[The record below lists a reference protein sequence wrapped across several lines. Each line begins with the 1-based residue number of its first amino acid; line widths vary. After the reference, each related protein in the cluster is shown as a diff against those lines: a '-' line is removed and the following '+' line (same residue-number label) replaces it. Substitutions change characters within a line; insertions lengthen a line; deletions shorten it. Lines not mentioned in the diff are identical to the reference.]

1 MEKTYNV
8 QLEKNIISKGIPAW
22 VVRAVQPQRDYTLF
36 LTFASGER
44 RIYNALPLLKKEV
57 YAPLK
62 NLNFFMQARV
72 EGDSVVWSDEIDI
85 APEHLYECSEA
96 IMEMDN

>member
-8 QLEKNIISKGIPAW
+8 QLGKNIISKGIPAW
-22 VVRAVQPQRDYTLF
+22 VVRDVQLQSDYTLF
-36 LTFASGER
+36 LTFASGEK
-44 RIYNALPLLKKEV
+44 RIYNVLPLLDKEV

-62 NLNFFMQARV
+62 NLNFFIQARV

-85 APEHLYECSEA
+85 APELFNS
-96 IMEMDN
+96 I